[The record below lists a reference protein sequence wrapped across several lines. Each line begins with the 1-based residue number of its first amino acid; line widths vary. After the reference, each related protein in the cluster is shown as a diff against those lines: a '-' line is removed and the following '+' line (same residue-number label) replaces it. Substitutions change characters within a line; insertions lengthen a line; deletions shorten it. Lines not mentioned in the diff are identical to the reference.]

1 MGFPLK
7 WMRSIA
13 CALACVATAP
23 VYAHD
28 DDDDDG
34 GRRASPELI
43 AAREKFFG
51 VENVD
56 ARSGRVAGDKVLF
69 SWLTNTTYAVSI
81 RGRIVLLDSFATRL
95 EVAPGR
101 TNFVIKDV
109 VDLKPEAI
117 FIGHGHFDHAD
128 NAAYIA
134 AKTGAHVYASQET
147 CPVMQFD
154 LTRMKADP
162 LIQGNPVARI
172 HPAATIKCTDVTT
185 TASVPGTQVARIRQL
200 EPEVCILGYRHLHSI
215 LVPRDPDFAINAV
228 PVTVDPR
235 DAVLFP
241 MGVRLTPFNP
251 PQPGQMD
258 LRTGIG
264 FGPNPGGPVAL
275 AFQFVLRDEPNFTF
289 LWQNSGG
296 ALKEGK
302 GNGWDGTPEDGARL
316 VSLMR
321 NLPLTDVLLGPV
333 STGNYP
339 NNALRDIVMYQE
351 ALRPKIF
358 LPGHHTTGT
367 IGAEGSS
374 APLYASLL
382 RQLAIMEAPV
392 GQWPGF
398 ARSEWPDIRWATDPT
413 DYARPIPFDP
423 DDKTWRRDDGRRW
436 ASWEKHQR
444 VREFCGRG
452 H

>member
-1 MGFPLK
+1 
-7 WMRSIA
+7 
-13 CALACVATAP
+13 
-23 VYAHD
+23 
-28 DDDDDG
+28 
-34 GRRASPELI
+34 
-43 AAREKFFG
+43 
-51 VENVD
+51 
-56 ARSGRVAGDKVLF
+56 
-69 SWLTNTTYAVSI
+69 
-81 RGRIVLLDSFATRL
+81 
-95 EVAPGR
+95 
-101 TNFVIKDV
+101 
-109 VDLKPEAI
+109 
-117 FIGHGHFDHAD
+117 
-128 NAAYIA
+128 
-134 AKTGAHVYASQET
+134 
-147 CPVMQFD
+147 MQFD

-162 LIQGNPVARI
+162 LIQGNPVTRI
-172 HPAATIKCTDVTT
+172 DPAAPIKCTDVTT
-185 TASVPGTQVARIRQL
+185 TGSVPGSQVARIREL
-200 EPEVCILGYRHLHSI
+200 EPEVCILGYRHLHSV
-215 LVPRDPDFAINAV
+215 LVPRDPDFAVNDV

-235 DAVLFP
+235 DAALFP
-241 MGVRLTPFNP
+241 MGVRLTPFTP

-258 LRTGIG
+258 LRTGVG
-264 FGPNPGGPVAL
+264 FGANPGGPVSL
-275 AFQFVLRDEPNFTF
+275 AFQFVLRDEPHFTF

-296 ALKEGK
+296 ALKEGR
-302 GNGWDGTPEDGARL
+302 GNGWNGTPEDGARL
-316 VSLMR
+316 VALMR

-333 STGNYP
+333 STANYP

-398 ARSEWPDIRWATDPT
+398 ARSEWPDIRWTTDPT